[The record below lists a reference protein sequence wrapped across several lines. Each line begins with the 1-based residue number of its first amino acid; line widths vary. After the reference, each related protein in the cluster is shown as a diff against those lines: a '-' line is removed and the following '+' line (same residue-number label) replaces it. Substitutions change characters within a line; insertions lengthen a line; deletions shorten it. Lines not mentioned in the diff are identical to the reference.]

1 MYAIG
6 GSPCA
11 GKSSIARLIAAR
23 HGLIHF
29 ECDAGTDA
37 RLARMGVR
45 TEDAGQRL
53 ARPPRQ
59 QADREIGFYRAQFAF
74 LLAELPAA
82 GLAEGADLM
91 PELLHEAGVPM
102 DRAIWIVP
110 TPEFQRRHYAGR
122 EWVGPYLKD
131 CADPG
136 QAFENWMQRDILFA
150 RYISRTAADLGG
162 TVLVVDG
169 TRTIED
175 NAHLVERH
183 FRLSGT
189 P

>member
-1 MYAIG
+1 VFAIG

-23 HGLIHF
+23 HGLSLF
-29 ECDAGTDA
+29 ECDAGAEA
-37 RLARMGVR
+37 RRARMGVR
-45 TEDAGQRL
+45 PDDVGRRL

-59 QADREIGFYRAQFAF
+59 QADREIEFYRAQFEF
-74 LLAELPAA
+74 LRAELPAA

-91 PELLHEAGVPM
+91 PELLHRAGIPM
-102 DRAIWIVP
+102 NRAIWIVP
-110 TPEFQRRHYAGR
+110 TPEFQRRFYAGR
-122 EWVGPYLKD
+122 EWVAPYLKD
-131 CADPG
+131 CADPA

-169 TRTIED
+169 SRTIAD
-175 NAHLVERH
+175 NAALVERH
-183 FRLSGT
+183 FGLS
-189 P
+189 